1 MKKGVVI
8 GLAVVVTAAVAAGI
22 AVAVSRGCNDG
33 LMVPDCDDF
42 EEEEEELFEDDLDED
57 SKAP

>member
-8 GLAVVVTAAVAAGI
+8 GLAVAATAAVAAGI
-22 AVAVSRGCNDG
+22 AVAVSKSCNDG

-42 EEEEEELFEDDLDED
+42 EEEEFFEDDLDED

>member
-8 GLAVVVTAAVAAGI
+8 GLAVAATAAVAAGI
-22 AVAVSRGCNDG
+22 AVAVSKGCNDG

-42 EEEEEELFEDDLDED
+42 EEEEELFEDDLDED

>member
-8 GLAVVVTAAVAAGI
+8 GLAVAATAAVAAGI
-22 AVAVSRGCNDG
+22 AVAVSKGCNDG

-42 EEEEEELFEDDLDED
+42 EEEELFEDDLDED

>member
-8 GLAVVVTAAVAAGI
+8 GLAVAATAAVAAGI
-22 AVAVSRGCNDG
+22 VIAVSKGCNDG
-33 LMVPDCDDF
+33 PMVPDCDDF
-42 EEEEEELFEDDLDED
+42 EEEEELFEDDLDED